1 MRRSTESFEYWL
13 RMPLEFVRGSSQ
25 FALSKQLKEVL
36 GCRAMRI
43 SQVED
48 NKGLSAIF
56 FSSDISSLIRLPLS
70 IALLTESPCKIPIP
84 MPLCT
89 AAYTAPEFLQD
100 TATVGLAGK
109 TLTLRELAEYPLV
122 IKNPS
127 RFESMLASQ
136 GYKMNFAVRCE
147 TSQAVKTAVRAG
159 LGIGILFQTRLR
171 SSLPRGV
178 LN

>member
-1 MRRSTESFEYWL
+1 
-13 RMPLEFVRGSSQ
+13 
-25 FALSKQLKEVL
+25 
-36 GCRAMRI
+36 
-43 SQVED
+43 
-48 NKGLSAIF
+48 
-56 FSSDISSLIRLPLS
+56 
-70 IALLTESPCKIPIP
+70 

-159 LGIGILFQTRLR
+159 LGIGILFQDAVAIQLAKGSLKLVNVPDLR
-171 SSLPRGV
+171 KMGIKSVIAYDERKPLSSIAQEFLTLLRQRAQRVKPRS
-178 LN
+178 

>member
-1 MRRSTESFEYWL
+1 
-13 RMPLEFVRGSSQ
+13 
-25 FALSKQLKEVL
+25 
-36 GCRAMRI
+36 
-43 SQVED
+43 
-48 NKGLSAIF
+48 
-56 FSSDISSLIRLPLS
+56 
-70 IALLTESPCKIPIP
+70 

-159 LGIGILFQTRLR
+159 LGIGILFQDAVAIQLAKGSLKLVNVPDLR
-171 SSLPRGV
+171 KMGIKSVIAYDRRKPPSSIAQEFLTLLGQRAQRVKPRS
-178 LN
+178 